1 MRHAWMERL
10 LFALACALG
19 VSAAAVQAQSYP
31 AKPIRLVLGYA
42 PGGVA
47 DITARLV
54 TQKLSASLG
63 QQVIVDNRP
72 SAGGIVAG
80 EAVAKAD
87 PDGYTLL
94 HLNAGNAITVALFK
108 SVPFDVV
115 RDFAPIIRLG
125 SFDILML
132 VPKESKLGSLKDLI
146 AAAKANPEKFN
157 QGAISAGSTQHLAAE
172 LFKVMTGLSVPTIPF
187 KTTPNLV
194 TALRSN
200 DIQVAFEIT
209 APVMGMVKSG
219 ELRALAISAPARF
232 PGIPDVPTVNES
244 GVGNYQVGAW
254 NGMAAPLKAPRE
266 VIERMNRES
275 NAALAQ
281 PDLRAK
287 FLELGMSP
295 LGGTPDQLKEL
306 LVSDISKWE
315 KVVAAAKI
323 EKQ

>member
-1 MRHAWMERL
+1 MQKAWGRRL
-10 LFALACALG
+10 AFVGGMLAAMLAG
-19 VSAAAVQAQSYP
+19 IVQAQGYP
-31 AKPIRLVLGYA
+31 TKPIRLVLGYA

-63 QQVIVDNRP
+63 QQIVVDNRP

-115 RDFAPIIRLG
+115 RDFAPIVRLG

-132 VPKESKLGSLKDLI
+132 VPRDSKITSVRDLV
-146 AAAKANPEKFN
+146 AAAKANPDKFN

-172 LFKVMTGLSVPTIPF
+172 LFKVTTGLAVPTIPF

-194 TALRSN
+194 TALKAN

-219 ELRALAISAPARF
+219 DLRAIAISAPSRF
-232 PGIPDVPTVNES
+232 PGIPDVPTVAES

-287 FLELGMSP
+287 FQELGMSP
-295 LGGTPDQLKEL
+295 LGGTPEQLREL
-306 LVSDISKWE
+306 LLSDIAKWE
-315 KVVAAAKI
+315 NVVAAAKI